1 MDKEHMSKFEQIKQ
15 MERDIIR
22 TIIED
27 AFESG
32 CSIVIDNG
40 EDKSE
45 RFTMNLLHN
54 TKAECVDEVMNEINQ
69 TDEEYLIFY
78 YGGSKIGWVQLVYV
92 NTGFDVVC
100 DHTASTEMERL
111 LSRAMAL
118 AYKFA
123 EEFYK

>member
-1 MDKEHMSKFEQIKQ
+1 MDKEHMSEFEQIKQ
-15 MERDIIR
+15 MERDIVR

-27 AFESG
+27 AFEGG
-32 CSIVIDNG
+32 CSVVIDNG
-40 EDKSE
+40 EGKSE

-54 TKAECVDEVMNEINQ
+54 TKAECVDEVMKEINQ

-118 AYKFA
+118 AEKLE

>member
-78 YGGSKIGWVQLVYV
+78 YGGSKIGWVQLVYG

-100 DHTASTEMERL
+100 DHTQSTEMERL

>member
-1 MDKEHMSKFEQIKQ
+1 MDKEHIAEFHKIKQ

-32 CSIVIDNG
+32 CSVFIDDG
-40 EDKSE
+40 ENRSE
-45 RFTMNLLHN
+45 RFYMNLLHN
-54 TKAECVDEVMNEINQ
+54 TKDECVDEVMNEINQ

-78 YGGSKIGWVQLVYV
+78 YGESKIGWVQLVYG

-111 LSRAMAL
+111 LSRATAL
-118 AYKFA
+118 SEKLE
-123 EEFYK
+123 EEFCE

>member
-69 TDEEYLIFY
+69 TDEEYLI
-78 YGGSKIGWVQLVYV
+78 IRNQLKWNACY
-92 NTGFDVVC
+92 
-100 DHTASTEMERL
+100 HARWRL
-111 LSRAMAL
+111 LISLQRSFINENRHRLL
-118 AYKFA
+118 AKANAYS
-123 EEFYK
+123 